1 MFKSLNI
8 SNLDV
13 SFNGSATKKRD
24 ELNQSK
30 ASLIKSFALQG
41 KERSIKAWKEEKATE
56 NQPAKAKQNVQVT
69 TLPQIQQS
77 LASLVFS
84 PLPSL
89 PAFHLLVFLA
99 THFRTDWLSWLGL
112 GNQVGST
119 TDHLTN

>member
-41 KERSIKAWKEEKATE
+41 KERSIKAWKEEKVAE
-56 NQPAKAKQNVQVT
+56 NQPAKAKQNVQV
-69 TLPQIQQS
+69 
-77 LASLVFS
+77 
-84 PLPSL
+84 
-89 PAFHLLVFLA
+89 A
-99 THFRTDWLSWLGL
+99 TIIYRSDSH
-112 GNQVGST
+112 
-119 TDHLTN
+119 